1 MCKTGG
7 IHRGKQMNKK
17 VKSNEELVLEYQNST
32 DEKERKRIAD
42 LLYRKIYRLVVKNAG
57 TMSNICYGTQE
68 DLIQQASLVF
78 MKCLNKFD
86 CTKGYKFSTYFG
98 DSCKYELRRYK
109 DKLMRHIDNSYY
121 LEIDE
126 ILQAKPD
133 NVEDWIDDV
142 EAVKRIQLALLK
154 LKEENKITIK
164 QFNAIIE
171 EHGFFGQD
179 KKTRK
184 EMAQERNCSLQNV
197 GFLYRKA
204 INKIKDE
211 LNTGINTK
219 E

>member
-1 MCKTGG
+1 
-7 IHRGKQMNKK
+7 MNKK

-42 LLYRKIYRLVVKNAG
+42 FLYRKIYKLVIKNAG

-211 LNTGINTK
+211 LNTDINTK

>member
-1 MCKTGG
+1 
-7 IHRGKQMNKK
+7 MNKK

-42 LLYRKIYRLVVKNAG
+42 LLYRKIYKLVIKNAG

-184 EMAQERNCSLQNV
+184 EMARERNCSLQNV

-211 LNTGINTK
+211 LNTDINTK

>member
-1 MCKTGG
+1 
-7 IHRGKQMNKK
+7 MNKK

-42 LLYRKIYRLVVKNAG
+42 FLFRKIYKLVIKNAG

-211 LNTGINTK
+211 LNTDINTK

>member
-1 MCKTGG
+1 
-7 IHRGKQMNKK
+7 MNKK

-42 LLYRKIYRLVVKNAG
+42 LLYRKIYKLVIKNAG
-57 TMSNICYGTQE
+57 TMSNICYGAQE

-211 LNTGINTK
+211 LNTDINTK

>member
-1 MCKTGG
+1 
-7 IHRGKQMNKK
+7 MNKK

-42 LLYRKIYRLVVKNAG
+42 LLYRKIYKLVIKNAG

-211 LNTGINTK
+211 LNTDINTK

>member
-1 MCKTGG
+1 M
-7 IHRGKQMNKK
+7 I
-17 VKSNEELVLEYQNST
+17 
-32 DEKERKRIAD
+32 
-42 LLYRKIYRLVVKNAG
+42 
-57 TMSNICYGTQE
+57 
-68 DLIQQASLVF
+68 
-78 MKCLNKFD
+78 LN
-86 CTKGYKFSTYFG
+86 
-98 DSCKYELRRYK
+98 L
-109 DKLMRHIDNSYY
+109 YY

-211 LNTGINTK
+211 LNTDINTK

>member
-1 MCKTGG
+1 
-7 IHRGKQMNKK
+7 MNKK
-17 VKSNEELVLEYQNST
+17 VKSNEDLVLEYQNSNNIV
-32 DEKERKRIAD
+32 EKKRIAD
-42 LLYRKIYRLVVKNAG
+42 QLYKKIYRLVVKNAG

-109 DKLMRHIDNSYY
+109 DKLMRHIDNSYF

-142 EAVKRIQLALLK
+142 EAVKKIQLTLLK
-154 LKEENKITIK
+154 LKEQNKITDK
-164 QFNAIIE
+164 QFCAIIE

-179 KKTRK
+179 KKSRK
-184 EMAQERNCSLQNV
+184 EMAEERQCSLQNV

-211 LNTGINTK
+211 LG
-219 E
+219 EM

>member
-1 MCKTGG
+1 
-7 IHRGKQMNKK
+7 MNKQ

-42 LLYRKIYRLVVKNAG
+42 LLYRKIYKLVIKNAG

-211 LNTGINTK
+211 LNTDINTK